1 MTTTTALREGPGGES
16 AACADPGPTGE
27 ARRGATERA
36 RVRLEGLGFAS
47 DDLQR
52 LARPDLLHLNRMLAR
67 RWSWLLGVYYGLVT
81 WFLIAALVLLLVTR
95 LERELSW
102 QDGLFLVL
110 FGAALLI
117 TALVCGA
124 VWTQMISDRL
134 TDPDRGIGLA
144 GRDLLLAP
152 TRSRL
157 SGLRRRRRELR
168 AIEQL
173 RRHAA
178 RGGLDEQATHEV
190 LDTAHGP
197 DRLGEATRRLL
208 LLHCTGAALEGSP
221 ENASSTRETRA
232 SDGHLVGRLL
242 TLGPPALATVT
253 AAILLIEALLA

>member
-1 MTTTTALREGPGGES
+1 MTSTTALSEHPPAET
-16 AACADPGPTGE
+16 AACADPGPAGE

-36 RVRLEGLGFAS
+36 KVRLEDLGFAS

-52 LARPDLLHLNRMLAR
+52 LARPDLLHLNQMLAR

-81 WFLIAALVLLLVTR
+81 WFLIAALALLLVTR
-95 LERELSW
+95 LERELSR
-102 QDGLFLVL
+102 QDGLVLVI
-110 FGAALLI
+110 FGATLLI

-157 SGLRRRRRELR
+157 SGLRRRRLELR
-168 AIEQL
+168 AVERL

-178 RGGLDEQATHEV
+178 RGGLDEQATHEL
-190 LDTAHGP
+190 LDAARGP

-208 LLHCTGAALEGSP
+208 LLHCTGAALESSP
-221 ENASSTRETRA
+221 EGTSPTRETRPG
-232 SDGHLVGRLL
+232 DGRLVGRLL
-242 TLGPPALATVT
+242 ALGAPALATFT
-253 AAILLIEALLA
+253 AAILLIKALLA